1 MPKNYEAIG
10 KLVSYMN
17 NGYSESDCSSMGYNQ
32 TDINEAIERIIMH
45 GNGGITYRCKECG
58 CKATRVNRVRM
69 CKACEM
75 KVKVSR

>member
-10 KLVSYMN
+10 KIVGYIN
-17 NGYSESDCSSMGYNQ
+17 GGYSETDCASMGYNQ
-32 TDINEAIERIIMH
+32 TDIDAAIERIIMH

-75 KVKVSR
+75 KVKVVA